1 MAGGENAGRA
11 EFAAVFTRLNDQR
24 VLAAVMALGGCKG
37 RTLLTSA
44 GALGVLDDTSRA
56 AVDRAGQVVSNFAKN
71 VPIVVIE
78 RTDGQ
83 LSVRQWAQ
91 GHPGESLPP
100 GLSLNDAPGVVLSL
114 ASGAQS
120 FDDVAPTHEDKI
132 ADARMS
138 KWKAFRTLRNLA
150 KETRGRLETGSQPPL
165 D

>member
-1 MAGGENAGRA
+1 MPEGIQGPDA

-44 GALGVLDDTSRA
+44 GAIGVLDDASPESA
-56 AVDRAGQVVSNFAKN
+56 NRAGQVVSNFAKD

-78 RTDGQ
+78 RRQGQ
-83 LSVRQWAQ
+83 LSVRQWSQ
-91 GHPGESLPP
+91 GHAGESLPP

-114 ASGAQS
+114 ASGAQT
-120 FDDVAPTHEDKI
+120 FEDVAPSHEDKI

-150 KETRGRLETGSQPPL
+150 KETRGRLETGS
-165 D
+165 